1 MRVPAGS
8 FAIREVLKPSQKVIK
23 FFKSLFKKQPKK
35 YNCFFIYWLDNIGVP
50 AQDEE
55 VYIPRKPYSKM
66 EKKKLIELLS
76 KYNINDF
83 EMVISVIN
91 TIRPNTFIPNANIK
105 DIRTN
110 KYYKLLDESDI
121 QYAG

>member
-1 MRVPAGS
+1 M
-8 FAIREVLKPSQKVIK
+8 
-23 FFKSLFKKQPKK
+23 FFH
-35 YNCFFIYWLDNIGVP
+35 YWLDDIGVP
-50 AQDEE
+50 SQDEE

-76 KYNINDF
+76 KYDINDF